1 MIRTNELK
9 IPWVFQKE
17 DVSPIPK
24 ATGGNHHGEQAWTLP
39 KWRTAPTN
47 VLPPDAHPRVEPPLS
62 SSRSK
67 ISRELPKRQMVQTI
81 EEEQSRVATSVPA
94 LGGISKLKVLNLRL
108 LLQGVTPENH

>member
-9 IPWVFQKE
+9 IPWIFQKE

-39 KWRTAPTN
+39 KWRTSPTN
-47 VLPPDAHPRVEPPLS
+47 VLPPDARPRVEPLLS

-67 ISRELPKRQMVQTI
+67 ISRELPKRQMVQPS

-94 LGGISKLKVLNLRL
+94 LGGICKLKVLKFT
-108 LLQGVTPENH
+108 VTLAGRYS